1 MENERFDWI
10 ICLCE
15 KNEFLRKANNTQD
28 GIYSSIYSEYKCI
41 NLPIENYKIPKSFK
55 HLLIVLEEIDRLLL
69 EGNKCV
75 IHCSAGVGRTGL
87 LIACYLI
94 YRGRSVEEAIQITKS
109 NITPAL
115 KSRTIRLFT
124 YFSKK
129 VFKKLNNKFVFI
141 CILYFVLY
149 NTYFKF
155 QNSKFKMKLLILP
168 HQLFPIEYIKKGLKE
183 KNR

>member
-1 MENERFDWI
+1 MTRTYINYINPENFVTQLTFNPHLYRSIMPSGCYDTNNEVNDIWKNEQFDWI

-94 YRGRSVEEAIQITKS
+94 YRGRSVEEAIEITKS

-115 KSRTIRLFT
+115 ENQDQLDYLHTFQKS
-124 YFSKK
+124 FSK
-129 VFKKLNNKFVFI
+129 N
-141 CILYFVLY
+141 
-149 NTYFKF
+149 
-155 QNSKFKMKLLILP
+155 
-168 HQLFPIEYIKKGLKE
+168 
-183 KNR
+183 